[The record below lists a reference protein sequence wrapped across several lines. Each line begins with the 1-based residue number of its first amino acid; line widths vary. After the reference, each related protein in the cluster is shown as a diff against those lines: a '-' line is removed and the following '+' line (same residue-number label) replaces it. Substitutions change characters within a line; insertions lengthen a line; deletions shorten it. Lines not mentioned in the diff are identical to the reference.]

1 MRIQYHYCLENKW
14 GLEKFLN
21 TNEISYEKT
30 DEWLDGDSLL
40 IFDLYEDEKVYT
52 KFKIHFPYVAMLDAD
67 KSVVYSKEDIQN
79 AEWLTVRSKGT
90 KVQWIYNEKAFNQQC
105 PYKRIF
111 IKDIYYRH
119 LQQTDILEATKRVH
133 WGRRQYFSGP
143 ATGDTFLFCSERAKS
158 LLNKKWAGLS
168 FYPVKKYRTQKMID
182 DLYQLYFS
190 EVLSVNAICGGK
202 KIICRGCGRELVYIS
217 SMVQMLHIDRQHLKD
232 TQMVYTTGEVLT
244 MDSIH
249 NETFSLYVVP
259 QEFYQFCDRY
269 EMNRGMVYEP
279 I

>member
-1 MRIQYHYCLENKW
+1 MEESMRIQYHYCLENKW

-30 DEWLDGDSLL
+30 DEWLEGDSLL

-111 IKDIYYRH
+111 IKDIY
-119 LQQTDILEATKRVH
+119 L
-133 WGRRQYFSGP
+133 
-143 ATGDTFLFCSERAKS
+143 
-158 LLNKKWAGLS
+158 
-168 FYPVKKYRTQKMID
+168 
-182 DLYQLYFS
+182 
-190 EVLSVNAICGGK
+190 
-202 KIICRGCGRELVYIS
+202 
-217 SMVQMLHIDRQHLKD
+217 
-232 TQMVYTTGEVLT
+232 
-244 MDSIH
+244 
-249 NETFSLYVVP
+249 
-259 QEFYQFCDRY
+259 
-269 EMNRGMVYEP
+269 
-279 I
+279 

>member
-1 MRIQYHYCLENKW
+1 
-14 GLEKFLN
+14 
-21 TNEISYEKT
+21 
-30 DEWLDGDSLL
+30 
-40 IFDLYEDEKVYT
+40 
-52 KFKIHFPYVAMLDAD
+52 
-67 KSVVYSKEDIQN
+67 
-79 AEWLTVRSKGT
+79 
-90 KVQWIYNEKAFNQQC
+90 
-105 PYKRIF
+105 
-111 IKDIYYRH
+111 
-119 LQQTDILEATKRVH
+119 
-133 WGRRQYFSGP
+133 
-143 ATGDTFLFCSERAKS
+143 
-158 LLNKKWAGLS
+158 
-168 FYPVKKYRTQKMID
+168 MID

-202 KIICRGCGRELVYIS
+202 KTICRGCGRELVYIS

-259 QEFYQFCDRY
+259 QEFYQFCERY

>member
-30 DEWLDGDSLL
+30 DEWLEGDSLL

-105 PYKRIF
+105 PYKG
-111 IKDIYYRH
+111 H
-119 LQQTDILEATKRVH
+119 IL
-133 WGRRQYFSGP
+133 
-143 ATGDTFLFCSERAKS
+143 
-158 LLNKKWAGLS
+158 
-168 FYPVKKYRTQKMID
+168 
-182 DLYQLYFS
+182 
-190 EVLSVNAICGGK
+190 
-202 KIICRGCGRELVYIS
+202 
-217 SMVQMLHIDRQHLKD
+217 
-232 TQMVYTTGEVLT
+232 
-244 MDSIH
+244 
-249 NETFSLYVVP
+249 
-259 QEFYQFCDRY
+259 
-269 EMNRGMVYEP
+269 
-279 I
+279 